1 MSKPVETEFYDL
13 LNIKY
18 NASDD
23 EIKKAYLKLAQKEHP
38 DKCADRTPEGIQKA
52 TEKFQYINYVKNIL
66 SDSNKRA
73 IYDREGKSGLEEA
86 KNQDNGGGGNPFD
99 MFQQMFGRFNMGGF
113 HERMT
118 QQKPKPGPTK
128 HILKISLSDLY
139 KGKEFK
145 INIKQQIICK
155 NCNGKGTPNPDAIKR
170 CTTCNGKGQVVQ
182 LRQVGPGMMQ
192 QIVQPCGICQGK
204 GKTIPKIDL
213 CGDCNGNRVSKV
225 DKTHNISIKPG
236 MSWGMILHL
245 NDLGD
250 EHPDTD
256 QKGDL
261 EIILNELDK
270 NSSSSIYNPSNLIR
284 INNDL
289 HIHIDISLVEAL
301 CGFNL
306 VICQLDERKIIVNHT
321 KKDKIIQSGEI
332 MKISGEG
339 MPLLNNPF
347 EKGDMIIHF
356 NIILPKHLDDNR
368 KDILIKILPAIKRN
382 NPIVNENDV
391 QNIKILEEHKKLE
404 EHKNDKYNDR
414 YNSDDINKEF
424 IDELHQMNEDIP
436 GVQCAQQ

>member
-18 NASDD
+18 NASEE

-38 DKCADRTPEGIQKA
+38 DKCQDRTPEGIQKA

-86 KNQDNGGGGNPFD
+86 KNQDNGGGNPFD

-113 HERMT
+113 HEKMT
-118 QQKPKPGPTK
+118 HQKPKPGPTK
-128 HILKISLSDLY
+128 HILKVSLSDLY

-204 GKTIPKIDL
+204 GKTIPKLDL
-213 CGDCNGNRVSKV
+213 CSDCNGNRILKA

-236 MSWGMILHL
+236 MTWGMVLHL
-245 NDLGD
+245 NDKGD

-256 QKGDL
+256 QKGNL
-261 EIILNELDK
+261 EIILSELDK
-270 NSSSSIYNPSNLIR
+270 TSSDYNPSNLIR

-289 HIHIDISLVEAL
+289 HIHIEISLVEAL

-306 VICQLDERKIIVNHT
+306 VICQLDERKIIINHT

-339 MPLLNNPF
+339 MSILNNPF

-356 NIILPKHLDDNR
+356 NIILPKYLDDSR
-368 KDILIKILPAIKRN
+368 KDILTKILPVIKRN
-382 NPIVNENDV
+382 NLTINENDV
-391 QNIKILEEHKKLE
+391 KHIKILEEHKKDE
-404 EHKNDKYNDR
+404 YKKDEYKKDKNIND
-414 YNSDDINKEF
+414 EF
-424 IDELHQMNEDIP
+424 IDELNQIGEDNPEI
-436 GVQCAQQ
+436 QCAQQ

>member
-1 MSKPVETEFYDL
+1 MPKPVETEFYDL

-18 NASDD
+18 DASDD
-23 EIKKAYLKLAQKEHP
+23 DIKKGYLKLAQKEHP
-38 DKCADRTPEGIQKA
+38 DKCQDRTPEGIQKA

-128 HILKISLSDLY
+128 HILKVSLSDLY

-170 CTTCNGKGQVVQ
+170 CTTCNGKGQTVH

-192 QIVQPCGICQGK
+192 QIVQPCGVCQGK
-204 GKTIPKIDL
+204 GKTIPKSDL
-213 CGDCNGNRVSKV
+213 CSDCNGNRILKA
-225 DKTHNISIKPG
+225 DKTHNINIKPG
-236 MSWGMILHL
+236 MTWGMVLHL
-245 NDLGD
+245 NDKGD

-256 QKGDL
+256 QKGNL
-261 EIILNELDK
+261 EIILSELD
-270 NSSSSIYNPSNLIR
+270 SSSYNPSNLIR

-289 HIHIDISLVEAL
+289 HIHIELSLVEAL

-306 VICQLDERKIIVNHT
+306 VICQLDERKIIINHT

-332 MKISGEG
+332 MKIVGEG
-339 MPLLNNPF
+339 MSILNNPF

-356 NIILPKHLDDNR
+356 NIILPKYLDDNR
-368 KDILIKILPAIKRN
+368 KDLLTKILPVIKRN
-382 NPIVNENDV
+382 NPIINENDDK
-391 QNIKILEEHKKLE
+391 NIKILEEHKKE
-404 EHKNDKYNDR
+404 EDHKKHKPYNE
-414 YNSDDINKEF
+414 DINKEF
-424 IDELHQMNEDIP
+424 IDELNEMNEEIP